1 MTSENLSGKHDCY
14 VIRFNVAYTASHETP
29 RHCGAVAA
37 LCISRTAVPTVPT
50 VPTCTYGTYGTY
62 LRYGT
67 VPYSLDLL
75 YPGITRIVKLKMKL
89 GDF

>member
-1 MTSENLSGKHDCY
+1 MHFPYGRTYGTVGTY
-14 VIRFNVAYTASHETP
+14 GTYGTY
-29 RHCGAVAA
+29 CG
-37 LCISRTAVPTVPT
+37 
-50 VPTCTYGTYGTY
+50 TCTYGTYGTY

>member
-37 LCISRTAVPTVPT
+37 LCISRTAVPTVPI
-50 VPTCTYGTYGTY
+50 CT
-62 LRYGT
+62 YGT